1 MCATKTG
8 AALRTSLSTVADRD
22 APHGPHPPRNK
33 QPPPTG
39 PAAPSR
45 RRQQSLAA
53 RATELNDLHAL
64 SHARRQADAPNSGFP
79 VQYREREHE
88 RLELHQQRDGS
99 CQDHIAGS
107 LTPQR
112 LCSGRLHG
120 ATPEARP
127 AALDAQS
134 SRSAAPFVEYGRDI
148 GERVGVR
155 DRSQQHSCLSSVR
168 ARERGRSCEGDVGAG
183 RLEIFGLQAQAG
195 VPADDR
201 TIEAFAIRTRL
212 DQA

>member
-1 MCATKTG
+1 MRALASELAVRDPGHPPEAVLRLVCKRRRAGLGPFARWQSSSTGRATLNRSRATSTEMCAIQTG

-22 APHGPHPPRNK
+22 APHGLHPPRNK

-39 PAAPSR
+39 LAAPSR

-107 LTPQR
+107 LTPQGSAQDACTTR
-112 LCSGRLHG
+112 PPSRSSPD
-120 ATPEARP
+120 AVFPEAR
-127 AALDAQS
+127 
-134 SRSAAPFVEYGRDI
+134 
-148 GERVGVR
+148 
-155 DRSQQHSCLSSVR
+155 
-168 ARERGRSCEGDVGAG
+168 
-183 RLEIFGLQAQAG
+183 
-195 VPADDR
+195 
-201 TIEAFAIRTRL
+201 
-212 DQA
+212 